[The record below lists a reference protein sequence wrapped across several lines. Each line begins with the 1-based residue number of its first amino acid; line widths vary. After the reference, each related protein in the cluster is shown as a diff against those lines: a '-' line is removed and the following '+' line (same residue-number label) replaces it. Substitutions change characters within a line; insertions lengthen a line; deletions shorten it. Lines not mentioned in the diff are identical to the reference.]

1 MIYIWWDTER
11 ENLSWSLLG
20 VKGLSP
26 CGVIYIYHKKSN
38 CQNVETK
45 LVSLIPELCAKG
57 HPGDMAYSTFQ
68 KHERFTSR
76 PLSTQ
81 GLLVWW
87 KNLFVFKQYNGDQNW
102 RKQLTRG
109 EEEEEKPKQLRN
121 ILFSCLWYQ
130 TLSARV
136 EDWLLLSTSRPV
148 LRAACACNFSPALHN
163 HRLLLVLF
171 CLFFLFPLYVNYVFR
186 LFCFLVNFL

>member
-1 MIYIWWDTER
+1 MSDVVRIDSSISFH
-11 ENLSWSLLG
+11 LSKLSNAKLSILYDIHVYLVRHWKKKLKLITLG
-20 VKGLSP
+20 SQRIKPVWG
-26 CGVIYIYHKKSN
+26 YIYHKESN
-38 CQNVETK
+38 CQTK
-45 LVSLIPELCAKG
+45 LVSLIPQLCAKG
-57 HPGDMAYSTFQ
+57 HPGYMAYTTFQ

-109 EEEEEKPKQLRN
+109 EEEKPKQLRN

-136 EDWLLLSTSRPV
+136 ESYLSSR
-148 LRAACACNFSPALHN
+148 SP
-163 HRLLLVLF
+163 RG
-171 CLFFLFPLYVNYVFR
+171 LY
-186 LFCFLVNFL
+186 L